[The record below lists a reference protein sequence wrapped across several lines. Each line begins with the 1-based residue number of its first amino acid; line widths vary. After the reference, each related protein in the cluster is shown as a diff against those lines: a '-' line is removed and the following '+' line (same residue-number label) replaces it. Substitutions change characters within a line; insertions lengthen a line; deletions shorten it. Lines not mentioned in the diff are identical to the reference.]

1 MNQGAQSPVVQLMIP
16 GRPAILKNSKRVI
29 ARGPGRRAIVL
40 PSLRYQNWEQ
50 HAALWLQRSF
60 KGHLI
65 DYPIIADFRFY
76 FANRQAEPD
85 VSNLIEGPA
94 DVMQKVGILKNDRLI
109 VRLMAEKFFGHDPR
123 TEIDLYR
130 RFP

>member
-1 MNQGAQSPVVQLMIP
+1 MSFQHDHIVHLVIP

-29 ARGPGRRAIVL
+29 SRGAGRRAIVL
-40 PSLRYQNWEQ
+40 PSITYVKWEQ

-60 KGHLI
+60 RGCLI
-65 DYPIIADFRFY
+65 DYQVTAEFRF
-76 FANRQAEPD
+76 FFENRKSEPD

-109 VRLMAEKFFGHDPR
+109 VRLTAEKFFGHDPR